1 MTGSTDQAD
10 TGWWFSAI
18 DLSRRYRLEYDQQ
31 PEYDRF
37 DRSGGYLSIVPSP
50 ERSKLSTMLDMAVVL
65 STMLDMAVAG
75 LSTMLDMAVVLSTML
90 DMAVAGLSTML
101 DMAVVLSTMLDMAV
115 AGLSIVL
122 DTAVKA
128 RQLLMDRERAYG
140 IVHVGAVRPGAY
152 DPRDSRAEFFVAVVR

>member
-75 LSTMLDMAVVLSTML
+75 LS
-90 DMAVAGLSTML
+90 
-101 DMAVVLSTMLDMAV
+101 
-115 AGLSIVL
+115 IVL
-122 DTAVKA
+122 DTVKA
-128 RQLLMDRERAYG
+128 RQLLMDRERAYE

-152 DPRDSRAEFFVAVVR
+152 DPRDSTAEIL

>member
-1 MTGSTDQAD
+1 MTSSRSMTGSTDQAD

-75 LSTMLDMAVVLSTML
+75 LS
-90 DMAVAGLSTML
+90 
-101 DMAVVLSTMLDMAV
+101 
-115 AGLSIVL
+115 IVL

-152 DPRDSRAEFFVAVVR
+152 DPRDSTAEIFVTVVR